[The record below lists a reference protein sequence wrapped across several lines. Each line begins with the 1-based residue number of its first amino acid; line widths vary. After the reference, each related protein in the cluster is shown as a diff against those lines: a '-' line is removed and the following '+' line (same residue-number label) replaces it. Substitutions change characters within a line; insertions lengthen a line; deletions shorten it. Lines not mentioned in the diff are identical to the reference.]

1 MAAGKQSVARKF
13 ALCAL
18 GLCMLLVSIAPV
30 LAAAAAAGRITV
42 VGATARSG
50 RVIIA
55 QALDAGYEV
64 IGLARSPHKLQI
76 EHERLTLMKGDVRDR
91 ASLEAA
97 LTGAEAVICMVGY
110 PTPKDPTQDI
120 GEVDLYTVMAGN
132 LIAAMKKKGNRRLIM
147 ASSTGVEH
155 RVDPAVTVPAGESMA
170 DLWRFN
176 ARYLYGDMADMET
189 MIERSGLEYVLL
201 RPGFMVEEPARNDL
215 RFATDGT
222 TPKQRTITYADFAA
236 FTLAQ
241 ITSDEYLG
249 QAVGIYSDTV
259 MDPVAEMKKFQE
271 KMRKATP

>member
-1 MAAGKQSVARKF
+1 
-13 ALCAL
+13 
-18 GLCMLLVSIAPV
+18 MLRRLSMFV
-30 LAAAAAAGRITV
+30 LAGVLLLAVAAPTVAAEDAVGRITV
-42 VGATARSG
+42 IGATARSG

-64 IGLARSPHKLQI
+64 IGLARSPQKLQI
-76 EHERLTLMKGDVRDR
+76 EHDRLTLVKGDVRNQ

-97 LTGAEAVICMVGY
+97 LTGDEAVICMVGF

-132 LIAAMKKKGNRRLIM
+132 LIAAMKKQGNRRLIM

-155 RVDPAVTVPAGESMA
+155 RVDPAATAPAGDSMS

-176 ARYLYGDMADMET
+176 ARHLYGDMSDMET

-215 RFATDGT
+215 RFSTGGT
-222 TPKQRTITYADFAA
+222 TPKQRTITYEDFAA

-241 ITSDEYLG
+241 VASEEYLG